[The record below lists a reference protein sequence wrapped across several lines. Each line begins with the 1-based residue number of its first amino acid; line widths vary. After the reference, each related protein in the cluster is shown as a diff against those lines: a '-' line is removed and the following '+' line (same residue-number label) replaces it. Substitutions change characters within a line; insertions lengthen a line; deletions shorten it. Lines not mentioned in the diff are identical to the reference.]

1 MGWQLEGKVV
11 SKQSFCFIL
20 FCFVSGMGALITCFC
35 VDGSDSVVRE
45 NLMRRSWVGV
55 GAPFLVGCS

>member
-1 MGWQLEGKVV
+1 M
-11 SKQSFCFIL
+11 SKQSFCFIS
-20 FCFVSGMGALITCFC
+20 FCFVSGMGALITCLC

-55 GAPFLVGCS
+55 GAPFLASCS